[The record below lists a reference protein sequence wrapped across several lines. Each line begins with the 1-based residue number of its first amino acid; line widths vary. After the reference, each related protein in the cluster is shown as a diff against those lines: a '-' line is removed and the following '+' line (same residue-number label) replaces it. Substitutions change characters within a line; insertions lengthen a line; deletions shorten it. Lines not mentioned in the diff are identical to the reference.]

1 MTPFEG
7 KDRWRILITDNEY
20 ASSIPEV
27 AARFENLEIVCADKT
42 HDVRTLA
49 SGQFEGLVTQFVP
62 VDRSLLETIS
72 GLRVVLKMGRN
83 YYNVDVDAVR
93 ERGLIFASAPRKG
106 PNCVAELAMT
116 LILALSK
123 DLLIS
128 HKSVAEGAYRLR
140 GLRPERTAQWKMA
153 FHWMRHTR
161 VHEVRDKT
169 LGIVGMG
176 ENGCELA
183 LHASAVGMQNIY
195 YDRYRWSPE
204 IEHRFQAEY
213 RDLKALLQE
222 SDYVCL
228 AVPHTPETDKM
239 IGREEL
245 ALMKEDAYLVNI
257 CRGGVVDEEAL
268 IDTLANNRIAGA
280 GLDVF
285 TFEPLPADSPLCKMD
300 NVILTPHIGGGTGTN
315 PTSEL
320 TEGLE
325 EMVGILSGERP
336 RIDLSLAPR
345 NMMQKGEHKR

>member
-1 MTPFEG
+1 MSSEV
-7 KDRWRILITDNEY
+7 KDRWRILIADEEY
-20 ASSIPEV
+20 AGAISEV
-27 AARFENLEIVCADKT
+27 STRFENLELVCPDET
-42 HDVRTLA
+42 QDVRTLA
-49 SGQFEGLVTQFVP
+49 SGEFEGLVTQFTP
-62 VDRSLLETIS
+62 VDRSLLDS
-72 GLRVVLKMGRN
+72 MSRVRVVLKVGRS

-93 ERGLIFASAPRKG
+93 ERGLTFASTPRKG

-140 GLRPERTAQWKMA
+140 GLRPELTAQWKMA

-161 VHEVRDKT
+161 VHEVRGKT

-176 ENGCELA
+176 EIGCELA
-183 LHASAVGMQNIY
+183 LRASVMGMRNIY
-195 YDRYRWSPE
+195 YKRNRLSLE
-204 IEHRFQAEY
+204 LEQRFQAEY

-228 AVPHTPETDKM
+228 AVPHTPETEKM

-257 CRGGVVDEEAL
+257 CRGGVADEEAL
-268 IDTLANNRIAGA
+268 IEALTSNRIAGA

-285 TFEPLPADSPLCKMD
+285 AFEPLPKDSPLCRLD

-315 PTSEL
+315 RVIEL
-320 TEGLE
+320 TEALE
-325 EMVGILSGERP
+325 EMVRILSGEPP
-336 RIDLSLAPR
+336 RIDL
-345 NMMQKGEHKR
+345 G